1 MTEVIIRLDYGDGY
15 DQSKGILVDGRH
27 ILFCFNNCV
36 LLAVDVKKEGNYYSS
51 ENANIM
57 LGESQNN
64 TLESLKE
71 MEIKLKT
78 TTLFDFFTKDKSITF
93 LDYDFN
99 LTEK

>member
-15 DQSKGILVDGRH
+15 DQAKGILVDGRH
-27 ILFCFNNCV
+27 ILLLHDNCV
-36 LLAVDVKKEGNYYSS
+36 LLAVDVKKEGIYYSS

-57 LGESQNN
+57 LGESKDN

-71 MEIKLKT
+71 MEVKLKT
-78 TTLFDFFTKDKSITF
+78 TTLFDFFTKDNTITF

-99 LTEK
+99 LTKK